1 MNSLYDSIPSPDVI
15 PSPRLL
21 QFARRSFLPMK
32 RDCLWKLESGVVRT
46 LTWLEDGTVVTL
58 GLWGPGEILG
68 GALAQMD
75 PYQIECLTVVEAS
88 LLPAAHMPLE
98 PQLWLAR
105 VQQVETLLVIR
116 SHKRV
121 EDMLLK
127 LLVWLAD
134 RFGSEA
140 THGRVIDL
148 RITHQDM
155 AELLGT
161 TRVTIT
167 RLLKQFESE
176 GIIQRLIHQRIL
188 LKQEEFW
195 YYEI

>member
-1 MNSLYDSIPSPDVI
+1 MNSLDALTPSTNVV
-15 PSPRLL
+15 PSPRSL

-32 RDCLWKLESGVVRT
+32 RDHLWKLETGVVRT

-58 GLWGPGEILG
+58 GLWGPGDILE
-68 GALAQMD
+68 GAFAHME
-75 PYQIECLTVVEAS
+75 PYQIECLTLVEAR
-88 LLPAAHMPLE
+88 LFPAAHLPVDSGA
-98 PQLWLAR
+98 WLAR
-105 VQQVETLLVIR
+105 VQQLETLLVIR

-134 RFGSEA
+134 RFGRDAAE
-140 THGRVIDL
+140 GRVIDL
-148 RITHQDM
+148 RVTHQDM